1 VVGCVCK
8 LKSYFCV
15 SSVVICQLL
24 IIFALPNPPGSG
36 TSGLIF
42 YRKFYMYQVTV
53 RVILRESILDPQ
65 GKAAGQAL
73 QNLGINEVANVRI
86 GKLITFDVQAASTDQ
101 AEKIARNACSRLL
114 ANEVME
120 DFEISIA
127 RK

>member
-1 VVGCVCK
+1 
-8 LKSYFCV
+8 
-15 SSVVICQLL
+15 
-24 IIFALPNPPGSG
+24 
-36 TSGLIF
+36 
-42 YRKFYMYQVTV
+42 MYQATV

-73 QNLGINEVANVRI
+73 HNLGINEVANVRI

-101 AEKIARNACSRLL
+101 AERIARNACSRLL